1 MKFFDQDGNP
11 QASSFGAVAVLFLG
25 ALLALIVMFGSWYTV
40 NQGERVV
47 VTRNGAVVDEAG
59 PGLHF
64 KTPWIEGIE
73 RFEVR
78 TTKYKEP
85 AFEAYSKDIQPAQVT
100 MSVNLHVAADKV
112 REIYSQYGAGYGDRI
127 VVPATLQAAKE
138 TFGKYAAA
146 DIVNQRDKIAA
157 DVQADL
163 DKKLG
168 VNGIVIETVQI
179 EDIKFSAA
187 FVQSIEQ
194 RMQAEIMVKQ
204 KEQQLRSAEVDAQ
217 TAAAKAKGEADAVK
231 AKADGDSY
239 ATTINAKADA
249 DAIKIKSDALRASP
263 NYVQFTL
270 AQKWDGALPKTMLPN
285 GATPLIDLR
294 APKD

>member
-1 MKFFDQDGNP
+1 MNP
-11 QASSFGAVAVLFLG
+11 ASRLFSLIGIAVAAVVCLT
-25 ALLALIVMFGSWYTV
+25 VMFGSWYTV
-40 NQGERVV
+40 DAGERAVV
-47 VTRNGAVVDEAG
+47 LRNGAVVDEAG

-64 KTPWIEGIE
+64 KTPWVESIE

-85 AFEAYSKDIQPAQVT
+85 AFEAYSKDIQPASVS
-100 MSVNLHVAADKV
+100 MSVNLHVDPGKV
-112 REIYSQYGAGYGDRI
+112 REIYTQYGSGYGDRI

-138 TFGKYAAA
+138 VFGKYAAA

-163 DKKLG
+163 EKKLG
-168 VNGIVIETVQI
+168 PNGVVIETVQI

-217 TAAAKAKGEADAVK
+217 TAAAKATGEANAVK

-239 ATTINAKADA
+239 ATTVNAKADA
-249 DAIKIKSDALRASP
+249 EAIRIKSDALRTSP
-263 NYVQFTL
+263 NFVQLTL
-270 AQKWDGALPKTMLPN
+270 AQKWDGKMPSTMLPN
-285 GATPLIDLR
+285 GATPLLDFR
-294 APKD
+294 APKGD

>member
-1 MKFFDQDGNP
+1 MNP
-11 QASSFGAVAVLFLG
+11 FNIAGLVV
-25 ALLALIVMFGSWYTV
+25 ALLFGLTIMFGSWYTV
-40 NQGERVV
+40 DAGERVV

-64 KTPWIEGIE
+64 KTPWIESIE

-85 AFEAYSKDIQPAQVT
+85 AFEAYSKDIQPATVS
-100 MSVNLHVAADKV
+100 MSVNLHADPGKV
-112 REIYSQYGAGYGDRI
+112 REIYTQFGSGYADRI

-138 TFGKYAAA
+138 TFGKYAAN
-146 DIVNQRDKIAA
+146 DIVNQRDKIAS
-157 DVQADL
+157 DIREDL
-163 DKKLG
+163 NAKLG
-168 VNGIVIETVQI
+168 PVGIVIETVQV

-187 FVQSIEQ
+187 FVQSIEA

-217 TAAAKAKGEADAVK
+217 TAAAKALGEANAVKATADGNAYATTVNAKAEADA
-231 AKADGDSY
+231 
-239 ATTINAKADA
+239 IR
-249 DAIKIKSDALRASP
+249 IKSDALHSSP

-270 AQKWDGALPKTMLPN
+270 ASRWDGVLPKTMLPN

-294 APKD
+294 AVGQ